1 MFHLQNPCRARFNGD
16 KKAVRLSDRQREK
29 GEACSRS
36 KVEMGPLNL
45 SNPAERSETV
55 LKMSL
60 QDDGLIFGG
69 DEVVFAV
76 VAEEKL
82 LQFLKLLQLTILQ

>member
-1 MFHLQNPCRARFNGD
+1 
-16 KKAVRLSDRQREK
+16 
-29 GEACSRS
+29 
-36 KVEMGPLNL
+36 
-45 SNPAERSETV
+45 
-55 LKMSL
+55 MSL